1 MLPYKLVYHE
11 RYDLNIGEHVFPA
24 KKYQWLRDRFVRT
37 RFAEA
42 GDFVAPEPAAD
53 ADILLAHDAE
63 WVAKLRSGTLSYQDI
78 LRLEIPYSRQMVEA
92 FWLAAGGSILA
103 ARLALRDGVGF
114 NIGGGFHHAFP
125 GHGEGFC
132 AINDIAVAIRR
143 LQADGAIRRAMVVD
157 CDVHHGNGTAAIF
170 SGDQSVFTLSIH
182 QANNYPSEKP
192 LSSLDIHLPDGVGDT
207 DYVHRLGNGYR
218 AALTMF
224 EPELIVYVAGAD
236 PYEGDQLG
244 GLSLTF
250 DGLRER
256 DRLVLWTALSRQ
268 IPVAI
273 VLAGGYAESVE
284 DTLTIHANTAKV
296 AKDVL
301 GQTAP
306 EVRKS
311 PIPVEPNQ

>member
-1 MLPYKLVYHE
+1 VLPFKLVFHE
-11 RYDLNIGEHVFPA
+11 RYDLNLGEHVFPS

-37 RFAEA
+37 RFADA
-42 GDFVAPEPAAD
+42 GDFVAPEPAED
-53 ADILLAHDAE
+53 SDILLAHDAE
-63 WVAKLRSGTLSYQDI
+63 WVAKLRSGTISYQDI

-103 ARLALRDGVGF
+103 ARLALRDRIGF

-125 GHGEGFC
+125 DHGEGFC
-132 AINDIAVAIRR
+132 AVNDIAIAVRR
-143 LQADGAIRRAMVVD
+143 MQQDGAIRRAMVVD

-170 SGDQSVFTLSIH
+170 ASDPSVFTLSIH

-192 LSSLDIHLPDGVGDT
+192 LSSLDIHLPDGIGDT
-207 DYVHRLGNGYR
+207 DYLHRLGNGYR

-224 EPELIVYVAGAD
+224 EPELLVYVAGAD
-236 PYEGDQLG
+236 PYQEDQLG

-250 DGLRER
+250 DGLMER
-256 DRLVLWTALSRQ
+256 DRLVLWTALSRR

-284 DTLTIHANTAKV
+284 DTITIHANTAKV
-296 AKDVL
+296 AKEVL
-301 GQTAP
+301 EKTAT
-306 EVRKS
+306 EARA
-311 PIPVEPNQ
+311 